1 MLYENIL
8 KNVSKCIT
16 LTAEETEQFTG
27 MLTTKKV
34 PKKTMLL
41 EEGEICQFEG
51 YLQKGCVRIYYLD
64 ENGFEVTLAFAV
76 EDWWISDIA
85 SFHYHTPSSLYM
97 ETLEDSEFLMLTP
110 DTKERLLETIP
121 KFERVFRMLVQRR
134 LAVLQN
140 RLIHSCGRSIPRI
153 YRALSY
159 DISAST
165 TILYCFLFGCFAGI
179 CQYYTKT
186 ACSKEIAAAFVASGS
201 ISSE

>member
-27 MLTTKKV
+27 LLTAKKV

-41 EEGEICQFEG
+41 EEGEVCQFEG

-110 DTKERLLETIP
+110 ETKERLLETVP

-140 RLIHSCGRSIPRI
+140 RLIHTMAKPAADRYLEFIELYPT
-153 YRALSY
+153 
-159 DISAST
+159 ISQRVP
-165 TILYCFLFGCFAGI
+165 
-179 CQYYTKT
+179 QYY
-186 ACSKEIAAAFVASGS
+186 IASYLGVSPEFVSIIRKRLAAKK
-201 ISSE
+201 

>member
-1 MLYENIL
+1 MIYENIL

-16 LTAEETEQFTG
+16 LTAEEIAQFTG
-27 MLTTKKV
+27 ILTTKKF

-41 EEGEICQFEG
+41 NEGEICQFEG
-51 YLQKGCVRIYYLD
+51 YVQKGCVRIYYLD

-140 RLIHSCGRSIPRI
+140 RLIHTMAKPAADLYLEFI
-153 YRALSY
+153 ALY
-159 DISAST
+159 PTISQRVP
-165 TILYCFLFGCFAGI
+165 
-179 CQYYTKT
+179 QYY
-186 ACSKEIAAAFVASGS
+186 IASYLGVSPEFVSIIRKRLAAKK
-201 ISSE
+201 